1 MNSTKPK
8 PRQIERKKAIKRIK
22 AIESNQWLETRNHC
36 NMHAGSNLALER
48 LTTISFRH
56 MDFEKFAF
64 RSF

>member
-1 MNSTKPK
+1 MNFTKSK
-8 PRQIERKKAIKRIK
+8 PRQIERKK